1 MGKIHVLSTEVSNKI
16 AAGEVVER
24 PASVIKELVE
34 NSIDAGANLI
44 TVEIKRGGSVYM
56 RVNDNGSG
64 MSAEDAKI
72 CFLRHA
78 TSKIQTS
85 EDLDAIYTL
94 GFRGEALS
102 SIGAVAEVELY
113 TKRKEDE
120 TGVCVTCRGGE
131 ILSSEEAGVPNGTS
145 ISVENLFFN
154 TPARRKFLK
163 KDATEA
169 GYITDIMTR
178 FIFAHPEISFKLII
192 DGKEKLFSPGDNSLK
207 NAVYTAYGKDYAN
220 GTIPVEY
227 EFEGIKIM
235 GLIGKGNLSRPKR
248 NYQSFFV
255 NKRYITSTTII
266 AALENAYKNQI
277 MIGKFPMAV
286 LNIEINPSLIDINVH
301 PTKLEV
307 KFSNEKAVYNA
318 VYYGVKNALYA
329 IPNVPKIERTEE
341 SGDTKKKFTSEE
353 FKRDV
358 PKEQLKLSDM
368 ADALPK
374 NMTKRPET
382 PSYNPRENH
391 FLKNN
396 GDTKLSD
403 AKTTEFP
410 ITGKPYFIKKKPEK
424 DYTIPRNVTMA
435 SPKQEFKPLIPV
447 NSGDTKTE
455 ETKSVRTEEKE
466 VEFVPENTAEETV
479 FVDEYFKIVGQVF
492 NSYIIAE
499 KGDEMMIIDQH
510 AAHERLKY
518 EELKAEIASKQVVSQ
533 MLIEPVIV
541 NLTGSEMT
549 AYRDNKQLF
558 DDIGFESEEFG
569 DDAVIIRSVP
579 GEIEIGEVEP
589 LFLELAAQGEQLKK
603 KLITEKH
610 ERLLY
615 TIACKSAV
623 KANMKMSIA
632 EMEMLVRNVLRLKN
646 INTCPHGRPIII
658 TMSKKEIEKEFKRI
672 V

>member
-1 MGKIHVLSTEVSNKI
+1 MGKIHVLSSSVSNKI

-44 TVEIKRGGSVYM
+44 TVEIKKGGSVYM
-56 RVNDNGSG
+56 RVSDNGSG

-85 EDLDAIYTL
+85 DDLDAIYTL

-102 SIGAVAEVELY
+102 SIGAVAQVELY
-113 TKRKEDE
+113 TKRAEDE
-120 TGVCVTCRGGE
+120 SGVCVTCRGGE
-131 ILSSEEAGVPNGTS
+131 ILSSEEAGAPNGTS

-154 TPARRKFLK
+154 TPARLKFLK
-163 KDATEA
+163 KDSTEA
-169 GYITDIMTR
+169 AYITDIMTR

-207 NAVYTAYGKDYAN
+207 NAVYTVYGKDYAN

-227 EFEGIKIM
+227 EFEGIKLT
-235 GLIGKGNLSRPKR
+235 GLIGKGTLSRPKR

-255 NKRYITSTTII
+255 NKRYITSSTLI

-318 VYYGVKNALYA
+318 VYYGAKNALYA
-329 IPNVPKIERTEE
+329 IPNVPKIERSEND
-341 SGDTKKKFTSEE
+341 GDTKLKAVQNT
-353 FKRDV
+353 FKRDTH
-358 PKEQLKLSDM
+358 KEQLFLADM

-374 NMTKRPET
+374 NMIKRPET
-382 PSYNPRENH
+382 SSYNPRENH
-391 FLKNN
+391 FLKSKGDTKPEVQSADRAASDNKAAKEIFAAKNVSMAEPKRAYEPLIKNN
-396 GDTKLSD
+396 GDTKNTLISS
-403 AKTTEFP
+403 KKNKKRKSE
-410 ITGKPYFIKKKPEK
+410 IK
-424 DYTIPRNVTMA
+424 
-435 SPKQEFKPLIPV
+435 
-447 NSGDTKTE
+447 E
-455 ETKSVRTEEKE
+455 ETAAE
-466 VEFVPENTAEETV
+466 VKKAEETV
-479 FVDEYFKIVGQVF
+479 FVDEYFEIVGQIF
-492 NSYIIAE
+492 HSYIIAE
-499 KGDEMMIIDQH
+499 KGDEMMIVDQH

-518 EELKAEIASKQVVSQ
+518 EELKADIAAKQAVSQ

-541 NLTGSEMT
+541 NLTGNEMS

-558 DDIGFESEEFG
+558 EDIGFDAEEFG

-579 GEIEIGEVEP
+579 GEVGIGEVEP
-589 LFLELAAQGEQLKK
+589 LVLELVAQGEELRKE
-603 KLITEKH
+603 LITEKQQ
-610 ERLLY
+610 RLLY

-623 KANMKMSIA
+623 KANMSMSKM
-632 EMEMLVRNVLRLKN
+632 EMESLVRNVLRLKN

-658 TMSKKEIEKEFKRI
+658 TMSKKEMEKEFKRI

>member
-44 TVEIKRGGSVYM
+44 TVEIKKGGSVYM
-56 RVNDNGSG
+56 RVSDNGSG

-120 TGVCVTCRGGE
+120 TGICVTCRGGE

-178 FIFAHPEISFKLII
+178 FIFAHPEISFKLIV

-227 EFEGIKIM
+227 EFEGIKIT
-235 GLIGKGNLSRPKR
+235 GLIGKGTLSRPKR

-329 IPNVPKIERTEE
+329 IPNVPKIERTET
-341 SGDTKKKFTSEE
+341 GDTKNKFASEE

-358 PKEQLKLSDM
+358 PEEQLKLSDM
-368 ADALPK
+368 VDALPK
-374 NMTKRPET
+374 DMTKRPET
-382 PSYNPRENH
+382 PAYNPRENH

-396 GDTKLSD
+396 GDTKSRD
-403 AKTTEFP
+403 TKNADVTATV
-410 ITGKPYFIKKKPEK
+410 KPDFIKPKSEK

-435 SPKQEFKPLIPV
+435 SPKQEFKPLIPI
-447 NSGDTKTE
+447 NDGDTKTE
-455 ETKSVRTEEKE
+455 ETKSVVAEEKTTE
-466 VEFVPENTAEETV
+466 NVPKNTSEETV
-479 FVDEYFKIVGQVF
+479 FVDEYFEIVGQVF
-492 NSYIIAE
+492 DSFIIAE

-541 NLTGSEMT
+541 NLAGSEMT

-579 GEIEIGEVEP
+579 GEVEIGEVEP

-603 KLITEKH
+603 ELITEKH

-623 KANMKMSIA
+623 KANMKMSAA
-632 EMEMLVRNVLRLKN
+632 EMETLVRNVLRLKN

>member
-1 MGKIHVLSTEVSNKI
+1 MGKIHVLSSSVSNKI

-44 TVEIKRGGSVYM
+44 TVEIKKGGSVYM
-56 RVNDNGSG
+56 RVSDNGSG

-85 EDLDAIYTL
+85 DDLDAIYTL

-102 SIGAVAEVELY
+102 SIGAVAQVELY
-113 TKRKEDE
+113 TKRAEDE
-120 TGVCVTCRGGE
+120 SGVCVTCRGGE
-131 ILSSEEAGVPNGTS
+131 ILSSEEAGAPNGTS

-154 TPARRKFLK
+154 TPARLKFLK
-163 KDATEA
+163 KDSTEA
-169 GYITDIMTR
+169 AYITDIMTR

-207 NAVYTAYGKDYAN
+207 NAVYTVYGKDYAN

-227 EFEGIKIM
+227 EFEGIKLT
-235 GLIGKGNLSRPKR
+235 GLIGKGTLSRPKR

-255 NKRYITSTTII
+255 NKRYITSSTLI

-318 VYYGVKNALYA
+318 VYYGAKNALYA
-329 IPNVPKIERTEE
+329 IPNVPKIERSEND
-341 SGDTKKKFTSEE
+341 GDTKLKAVQNT
-353 FKRDV
+353 FKRDTH
-358 PKEQLKLSDM
+358 KEQLFLADM

-374 NMTKRPET
+374 NMIKRPET
-382 PSYNPRENH
+382 SSYNPRENH
-391 FLKNN
+391 FLKSKGDTKPEVQSADRAASDNKAAKEIFAAKNVSMAEPKRAYEPLIKNN
-396 GDTKLSD
+396 GDTKNTLIRSE
-403 AKTTEFP
+403 KNKKRKSE
-410 ITGKPYFIKKKPEK
+410 IK
-424 DYTIPRNVTMA
+424 
-435 SPKQEFKPLIPV
+435 
-447 NSGDTKTE
+447 E
-455 ETKSVRTEEKE
+455 ETAAE
-466 VEFVPENTAEETV
+466 VKKAEETV
-479 FVDEYFKIVGQVF
+479 FVDEYFEIVGQIF
-492 NSYIIAE
+492 HSYIIAE
-499 KGDEMMIIDQH
+499 KGDEMMIVDQH

-518 EELKAEIASKQVVSQ
+518 EELKADIAAKQAVSQ

-541 NLTGSEMT
+541 NLTGNEMS

-558 DDIGFESEEFG
+558 EDIGFDAEEFG

-579 GEIEIGEVEP
+579 GEVGLGEVEP
-589 LFLELAAQGEQLKK
+589 LVLELVAQGEELRKE
-603 KLITEKH
+603 LITEKQQ
-610 ERLLY
+610 RLLY

-623 KANMKMSIA
+623 KANMSMSKM
-632 EMEMLVRNVLRLKN
+632 EMESLVRNVLRLKN

-658 TMSKKEIEKEFKRI
+658 TMSKKEMEKEFKRI